1 LKVGIIGG
9 TGGMG
14 EGFAVRWAIH
24 HEIIIGSRD
33 IDKAKN
39 AAIQY
44 MNAAASAYGTGMK
57 GNITGSDNISLAS
70 VVDVLILSIPYDS
83 IQYTC
88 SSISGKIGSNCIVV
102 SPIVP
107 MNRTES
113 GFVYVPFEET
123 KRSAAAVVA
132 ENLPNNIIVSAFH
145 TISEVKLKNI
155 NESLDSDT
163 FVCCNDQNTLAILNT
178 LISEISGLRSIYLG
192 PLSLSY
198 QAEALTPMILN
209 ASKRNKIKHPGIKL
223 VS

>member
-1 LKVGIIGG
+1 MEWVKVLQFGG
-9 TGGMG
+9 QFITKSLLDP
-14 EGFAVRWAIH
+14 
-24 HEIIIGSRD
+24 EISKRP
-33 IDKAKN
+33 KTLPVLYTN
-39 AAIQY
+39 AAS
-44 MNAAASAYGTGMK
+44 SAYGTGMK

-107 MNRTES
+107 MSRTES

-123 KRSAAAVVA
+123 KPSAAAVVA
-132 ENLPNNIIVSAFH
+132 ENLPDNIIVSAFH

-163 FVCCNDQNTLAILNT
+163 FVCCNDQNTLAGT
-178 LISEISGLRSIYLG
+178 
-192 PLSLSY
+192 
-198 QAEALTPMILN
+198 
-209 ASKRNKIKHPGIKL
+209 
-223 VS
+223 